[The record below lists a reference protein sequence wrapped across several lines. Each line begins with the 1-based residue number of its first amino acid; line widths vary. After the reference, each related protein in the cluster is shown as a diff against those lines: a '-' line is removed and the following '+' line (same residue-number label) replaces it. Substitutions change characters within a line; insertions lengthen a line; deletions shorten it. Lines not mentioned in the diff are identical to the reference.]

1 MNHRRKSM
9 LSLLLALVLLTSLL
23 PAQAAD
29 TAPTEMQ
36 SGDLAAE
43 KPSIADIQAK
53 YATVTTAETRFD
65 AEPSV
70 TSPYAL
76 GELSPSFLDS
86 GLTYFN
92 YIRYL
97 AGLPAVEL
105 SEEKN
110 TAAQYGAVVMA
121 ANNELAHFPT
131 QPEDMD
137 DAFYQAGCAA
147 TSTSN
152 LSMRGTS
159 SAGNLRLDVL
169 QSAIAGQMS
178 DSGSNNLSALGHRR
192 WLLSPRLLYTGF
204 GCADAE
210 FDGTFYRTYVD
221 VPVFDRSGSAVD
233 YDFVAW
239 PASGYMPVQEFAIG
253 DPWSISLNPTKYATP
268 ALEDLTVTLTR
279 VVDGK
284 SCVFTSDTCPETP
297 AEDGSYFTIDTRGYG
312 EGAAIIFRPASDDFG
327 STQYGLGAYTVTV
340 TGLQDRS
347 GNAETLSYHVVFFD
361 IEIGSAGQDIPSCS
375 VYLSADGTDWV
386 SEGLTCAYDGTAKEP
401 LVIVCSDATK
411 LTQGVDYTVTYE
423 DNVEQGIASVV
434 ITGIGQYSGVKRVL
448 FEINDPSHPH
458 EFGSPT
464 FIWSADN
471 SACSAAFTCSICGIV
486 QTRPCTVTRTV
497 EPATCTERGSEQI
510 TASVTV
516 GIRTYRT
523 SKWKQLD
530 ALGHDWD
537 SGVITT
543 PATETE
549 AGVKTYTCTRC
560 EETKTESIPKLEHTH
575 SYTAEVTEPTC
586 TEQGYTT
593 YTCACGY
600 SYKDNYTTALGHSF
614 GAWTVTKTATCTEA
628 GKESRTCSRCGTTET
643 LAIPALGH
651 KTELQNAKAAS
662 CTEPGYTGDEVCT
675 VCGVTVNAGTVI
687 PALGHN
693 WDDGV
698 VTTAP
703 TATADGV
710 KTYTCTVCKATK
722 TEVIPA
728 TGLCD
733 GGATCPSRGLSD
745 VKTHWGHPSID
756 YCVENGLMNGVGD
769 GKFNPDG
776 TVTRAMLATVLYR
789 QAGSP
794 DVQNASAFPDV
805 NPGEW
810 YGKAIAWA
818 ADAGIVTGYPDGTFD
833 PNKAVTRQELA
844 TMFYR
849 YAKFAKFDLSAAGD
863 LSVFPDR
870 NQVLEYAME
879 AMVWANGAGLI
890 TGNVVNDVTCLDPK
904 GNATR
909 SQLATILMRFCENIA
924 S

>member
-1 MNHRRKSM
+1 MNHRRKSI

-137 DAFYQAGCAA
+137 DAFYQAGYAA

-159 SAGNLRLDVL
+159 SAGNLQLDVL

-253 DPWSISLNPTKYATP
+253 DPWSISLNPTKYAVP
-268 ALEDLTVTLTR
+268 ALEDLTITLTR

-312 EGAAIIFRPASDDFG
+312 EGAAIIFRPASDHFG

-347 GNAETLSYHVVFFD
+347 GNAETLSYRVVFFD

-434 ITGIGQYSGVKRVL
+434 ITGIGQYSGVKRVS
-448 FEINDPSHPH
+448 FEINDPTHTH

-523 SKWKQLD
+523 SKWKQL
-530 ALGHDWD
+530 A
-537 SGVITT
+537 
-543 PATETE
+543 
-549 AGVKTYTCTRC
+549 
-560 EETKTESIPKLEHTH
+560 
-575 SYTAEVTEPTC
+575 
-586 TEQGYTT
+586 
-593 YTCACGY
+593 
-600 SYKDNYTTALGHSF
+600 
-614 GAWTVTKTATCTEA
+614 
-628 GKESRTCSRCGTTET
+628 
-643 LAIPALGH
+643 
-651 KTELQNAKAAS
+651 
-662 CTEPGYTGDEVCT
+662 
-675 VCGVTVNAGTVI
+675 
-687 PALGHN
+687 ALGHN

-745 VKTHWGHPSID
+745 VKTHWGHSSID

-849 YAKFAKFDLSAAGD
+849 YAKFAKFDVSAAGD

>member
-1 MNHRRKSM
+1 MNHRRKSI

-43 KPSIADIQAK
+43 KPSIADMQAK

-110 TAAQYGAVVMA
+110 TAAQHGAVVMA

-137 DAFYQAGCAA
+137 DAFYQAGYAA

-152 LSMRGTS
+152 LSMRRTS
-159 SAGNLRLDVL
+159 SAGNLQLDVL

-178 DSGSNNLSALGHRR
+178 DSGSNNLSTLGHRR
-192 WLLSPRLLYTGF
+192 WLLSPKLLYTGF

-210 FDGTFYRTYVD
+210 FDGTFYKTYVD
-221 VPVFDRSGSAVD
+221 IPVFDRSGGAVD
-233 YDFVAW
+233 YNFVAW

-284 SCVFTSDTCPETP
+284 SFVFTSDTCPETP

-327 STQYGLGAYTVTV
+327 STQYGLGAYTITV

-401 LVIVCSDATK
+401 LVIVCSDETK

-434 ITGIGQYSGVKRVL
+434 ITGIGQYSGVKRVS
-448 FEINDPSHPH
+448 FEINDPTHTH

-486 QTRPCTVTRTV
+486 QMRPCTVTRTV

-523 SKWKQLD
+523 SKWKQLA

-614 GAWTVTKTATCTEA
+614 GAWTVSKKATCTEA
-628 GKESRTCSRCGTTET
+628 GKESRTCSRCGAVET
-643 LAIPALGH
+643 LAIP
-651 KTELQNAKAAS
+651 
-662 CTEPGYTGDEVCT
+662 V
-675 VCGVTVNAGTVI
+675 
-687 PALGHN
+687 LGHN

-703 TATADGV
+703 TATADGI

-733 GGATCPSRGLSD
+733 GGAVCPSRGLSD
-745 VKTHWGHPSID
+745 VKTHWGHASID
-756 YCVENGLMNGVGD
+756 YCVEHGLMNGVGG

-818 ADAGIVTGYPDGTFD
+818 ADAGVVTGYPDGTFD
-833 PNKAVTRQELA
+833 PNKAVTRQEMA

-849 YAKFAKFDLSAAGD
+849 YAKFAKFDVSAAGD

-909 SQLATILMRFCENIA
+909 AQLATILMRFCENIA

>member
-137 DAFYQAGCAA
+137 DAFYQAGYAA

-159 SAGNLRLDVL
+159 SAGNLQLDVL

-178 DSGSNNLSALGHRR
+178 DSGSNNLSTLGHRR

-253 DPWSISLNPTKYATP
+253 DPWSVSLNPTKYATP

-347 GNAETLSYHVVFFD
+347 GNAETLSYRVVFFD
-361 IEIGSAGQDIPSCS
+361 IEIGSAGQNIPSCS

-401 LVIVCSDATK
+401 LVIVCSDETK

-434 ITGIGQYSGVKRVL
+434 ITGIGQYSGVKRVS
-448 FEINDPSHPH
+448 FEINDPTHPH

-486 QTRPCTVTRTV
+486 QMRPCTVTRTV
-497 EPATCTERGSEQI
+497 EPATCTERGSVQI

-523 SKWKQLD
+523 SKWTQLA

-549 AGVKTYTCTRC
+549 AGVMTYTCTR
-560 EETKTESIPKLEHTH
+560 
-575 SYTAEVTEPTC
+575 
-586 TEQGYTT
+586 
-593 YTCACGY
+593 
-600 SYKDNYTTALGHSF
+600 
-614 GAWTVTKTATCTEA
+614 
-628 GKESRTCSRCGTTET
+628 
-643 LAIPALGH
+643 
-651 KTELQNAKAAS
+651 
-662 CTEPGYTGDEVCT
+662 
-675 VCGVTVNAGTVI
+675 
-687 PALGHN
+687 
-693 WDDGV
+693 
-698 VTTAP
+698 
-703 TATADGV
+703 
-710 KTYTCTVCKATK
+710 CKATK

-745 VKTHWGHPSID
+745 VKTHWGHSSID
-756 YCVENGLMNGVGD
+756 YCVEHGLMNGVGD

-833 PNKAVTRQELA
+833 PNKAVTRQEMA

-849 YAKFAKFDLSAAGD
+849 YAKFAKFDVSAAGD

>member
-1 MNHRRKSM
+1 MNHRRKSI

-137 DAFYQAGCAA
+137 DAFYQAGYAA

-159 SAGNLRLDVL
+159 SAGNLQLDVL

-178 DSGSNNLSALGHRR
+178 DSGSNNLSTLGHRR

-253 DPWSISLNPTKYATP
+253 DPWSVSLNPTKYATP

-312 EGAAIIFRPASDDFG
+312 EGAAIIFRPASDHFG

-347 GNAETLSYHVVFFD
+347 GNAETLSYRVVFFD
-361 IEIGSAGQDIPSCS
+361 IGIGSAGQDIPSCS

-401 LVIVCSDATK
+401 LVIVCSDETK

-434 ITGIGQYSGVKRVL
+434 ITGIGQYSGVKRVS
-448 FEINDPSHPH
+448 FEINDPTHTH

-471 SACSAAFTCSICGIV
+471 SACSAAFTCSICSIV
-486 QTRPCTVTRTV
+486 QMRPCTVTRTV

-516 GIRTYRT
+516 GTRTYRT
-523 SKWKQLD
+523 SKWKQLA

-549 AGVKTYTCTRC
+549 AGVMTYTCTCC

-614 GAWTVTKTATCTEA
+614 GAWTVSKKATCTEA
-628 GKESRTCSRCGTTET
+628 GKESRTCSRCGAVET
-643 LAIPALGH
+643 RTFAALGH
-651 KTELQNAKAAS
+651 KTVLQSTKAAS

-745 VKTHWGHPSID
+745 VKTHWGHSSID

-833 PNKAVTRQELA
+833 PNKAVTRQEMA

-849 YAKFAKFDLSAAGD
+849 YAKFAKFDVSAAGD

-879 AMVWANGAGLI
+879 AMVWVNGAGLI

>member
-36 SGDLAAE
+36 SDDLAAE

-137 DAFYQAGCAA
+137 DAFYQAGYAA

-159 SAGNLRLDVL
+159 SAGNLQLDVL

-178 DSGSNNLSALGHRR
+178 DSGSNNLSTLGHRR

-221 VPVFDRSGSAVD
+221 VPVFDRSGGAVD

-347 GNAETLSYHVVFFD
+347 GNAETLSYRVVFFD
-361 IEIGSAGQDIPSCS
+361 IEIGSAGQNIPSCS

-448 FEINDPSHPH
+448 FDINDPTHTH

-486 QTRPCTVTRTV
+486 QMRPCTVTRTV

-523 SKWKQLD
+523 SKWKQLA

-614 GAWTVTKTATCTEA
+614 GAWTVSKKATCTEA

-643 LAIPALGH
+643 RTIPALGH

-675 VCGVTVNAGTVI
+675 VCGVTVNAGT
-687 PALGHN
+687 
-693 WDDGV
+693 
-698 VTTAP
+698 
-703 TATADGV
+703 
-710 KTYTCTVCKATK
+710 
-722 TEVIPA
+722 VIPA

-849 YAKFAKFDLSAAGD
+849 YAKFAKFDVSAAGD

>member
-1 MNHRRKSM
+1 MNHRRKSI

-65 AEPSV
+65 TEPSV

-110 TAAQYGAVVMA
+110 TAAQHGAVVMA

-137 DAFYQAGCAA
+137 DAFYQAGYAA

-159 SAGNLRLDVL
+159 SAGSSRLDVL

-178 DSGSNNLSALGHRR
+178 DSGSNNLSTLGHRR
-192 WLLSPRLLYTGF
+192 WLLSPKLLYTGF

-221 VPVFDRSGSAVD
+221 IPVFDRSGGAVD
-233 YDFVAW
+233 YNFVAW
-239 PASGYMPVQEFAIG
+239 PVSGYMPVQEFAIG
-253 DPWSISLNPTKYATP
+253 DPWSVSLNPTKYATP

-347 GNAETLSYHVVFFD
+347 GNAETLSYRVVFFD

-401 LVIVCSDATK
+401 LVIVCSDETK

-434 ITGIGQYSGVKRVL
+434 ITGIGQYSGVKRVS
-448 FEINDPSHPH
+448 FEINDPTHTH
-458 EFGSPT
+458 KFGSPT

-486 QTRPCTVTRTV
+486 QMRPCTVTRTV

-516 GIRTYRT
+516 GIRTYST
-523 SKWKQLD
+523 SKWKQLA
-530 ALGHDWD
+530 ALGHAWD
-537 SGVITT
+537 DGVITT

-549 AGVKTYTCTRC
+549 A
-560 EETKTESIPKLEHTH
+560 
-575 SYTAEVTEPTC
+575 
-586 TEQGYTT
+586 
-593 YTCACGY
+593 
-600 SYKDNYTTALGHSF
+600 
-614 GAWTVTKTATCTEA
+614 
-628 GKESRTCSRCGTTET
+628 
-643 LAIPALGH
+643 
-651 KTELQNAKAAS
+651 
-662 CTEPGYTGDEVCT
+662 
-675 VCGVTVNAGTVI
+675 
-687 PALGHN
+687 
-693 WDDGV
+693 
-698 VTTAP
+698 
-703 TATADGV
+703 GV

-733 GGATCPSRGLSD
+733 GGAVCPSRGLSD
-745 VKTHWGHPSID
+745 VKTHWGHASID
-756 YCVENGLMNGVGD
+756 YCVEHGLMNGVGG

-818 ADAGIVTGYPDGTFD
+818 ADAGVVTGYPDGTFD
-833 PNKAVTRQELA
+833 PNKAVTRQEMA

-849 YAKFAKFDLSAAGD
+849 YAKFAKFDVSAAGD

-909 SQLATILMRFCENIA
+909 AQLATILMRFCENIA

>member
-1 MNHRRKSM
+1 MNHRRKSI

-53 YATVTTAETRFD
+53 YVTVTTAETRFD

-105 SEEKN
+105 SKEKN

-137 DAFYQAGCAA
+137 DAFYQAGYAA

-159 SAGNLRLDVL
+159 SAGNLQLDVL

-178 DSGSNNLSALGHRR
+178 DSGSNNLSTLGHRR
-192 WLLSPRLLYTGF
+192 WLLSPKLLYTGF

-221 VPVFDRSGSAVD
+221 VPVFDRSGGAVD
-233 YDFVAW
+233 YNFVAW

-253 DPWSISLNPTKYATP
+253 DPWSVSLNPTKYATP

-340 TGLQDRS
+340 AGLQDRS
-347 GNAETLSYHVVFFD
+347 GNAETLSYRVVFFD

-401 LVIVCSDATK
+401 LVIVCSDETK
-411 LTQGVDYTVTYE
+411 LTQGVDYTLTYE

-434 ITGIGQYSGVKRVL
+434 ITGIGQYSGVKRVS
-448 FEINDPSHPH
+448 FEINDPTHTH
-458 EFGSPT
+458 KFGSPT

-486 QTRPCTVTRTV
+486 QMRPCTVTRTV
-497 EPATCTERGSEQI
+497 EPATCTERGSVQI

-516 GIRTYRT
+516 GTRTYSS
-523 SKWKQLD
+523 SKWKQLA

-549 AGVKTYTCTRC
+549 TGVMTYTCTRC

-586 TEQGYTT
+586 TERGYTT

-628 GKESRTCSRCGTTET
+628 GEETRTCSRCGTTET
-643 LAIPALGH
+643 RI
-651 KTELQNAKAAS
+651 
-662 CTEPGYTGDEVCT
+662 
-675 VCGVTVNAGTVI
+675 I

>member
-1 MNHRRKSM
+1 MNHRRKSI

-43 KPSIADIQAK
+43 KPSIADMQAK

-137 DAFYQAGCAA
+137 DAFYQAGYAA

-159 SAGNLRLDVL
+159 SAGNLQLDVL

-178 DSGSNNLSALGHRR
+178 DSGSNNLSTLGHRR

-253 DPWSISLNPTKYATP
+253 DPWSVSLNPTKYATP
-268 ALEDLTVTLTR
+268 ALEDLTATLTR

-347 GNAETLSYHVVFFD
+347 GNAETLSYRVVFFD
-361 IEIGSAGQDIPSCS
+361 IEIGSAGQNIPSCS

-434 ITGIGQYSGVKRVL
+434 ITGIGQYSGVKRVS
-448 FEINDPSHPH
+448 FEINDPTHTH

-471 SACSAAFTCSICGIV
+471 SACSAAFTCSICSIV
-486 QTRPCTVTRTV
+486 QMRPCTVTRTV

-523 SKWKQLD
+523 SKWKQLA

-549 AGVKTYTCTRC
+549 TGVMTYTC
-560 EETKTESIPKLEHTH
+560 S
-575 SYTAEVTEPTC
+575 
-586 TEQGYTT
+586 
-593 YTCACGY
+593 
-600 SYKDNYTTALGHSF
+600 
-614 GAWTVTKTATCTEA
+614 
-628 GKESRTCSRCGTTET
+628 
-643 LAIPALGH
+643 
-651 KTELQNAKAAS
+651 
-662 CTEPGYTGDEVCT
+662 
-675 VCGVTVNAGTVI
+675 
-687 PALGHN
+687 
-693 WDDGV
+693 
-698 VTTAP
+698 
-703 TATADGV
+703 
-710 KTYTCTVCKATK
+710 VCKATK

-733 GGATCPSRGLSD
+733 GGAACPSRGLSD

-756 YCVENGLMNGVGD
+756 YCVEHGLMNGVGD

-818 ADAGIVTGYPDGTFD
+818 ADAGVVTGYPDGTFD
-833 PNKAVTRQELA
+833 PNKAVTRQEMA

-849 YAKFAKFDLSAAGD
+849 YAKFAKFDVSAAGD

-909 SQLATILMRFCENIA
+909 AQLATILMRFCENIA

>member
-1 MNHRRKSM
+1 MNHRRKSI

-43 KPSIADIQAK
+43 KPSIADMQAK

-137 DAFYQAGCAA
+137 DAFYQAGYAA

-159 SAGNLRLDVL
+159 SAGSSRLYVL

-178 DSGSNNLSALGHRR
+178 DSGSNNLSTLGHRR

-253 DPWSISLNPTKYATP
+253 DPWSVSLNPTKYATP
-268 ALEDLTVTLTR
+268 ALEDLTATLTR

-347 GNAETLSYHVVFFD
+347 GNAETLSYRVVFFD
-361 IEIGSAGQDIPSCS
+361 IEIGSAGQNIPSCS

-434 ITGIGQYSGVKRVL
+434 ITGIGQYSGVKRVS
-448 FEINDPSHPH
+448 FEINDPTHTH

-471 SACSAAFTCSICGIV
+471 SACSAAFTCSICSIV
-486 QTRPCTVTRTV
+486 QMRPCTVTRTV

-523 SKWKQLD
+523 SKWKQLA

-549 AGVKTYTCTRC
+549 TGVMTYTC
-560 EETKTESIPKLEHTH
+560 S
-575 SYTAEVTEPTC
+575 
-586 TEQGYTT
+586 
-593 YTCACGY
+593 
-600 SYKDNYTTALGHSF
+600 
-614 GAWTVTKTATCTEA
+614 
-628 GKESRTCSRCGTTET
+628 
-643 LAIPALGH
+643 
-651 KTELQNAKAAS
+651 
-662 CTEPGYTGDEVCT
+662 
-675 VCGVTVNAGTVI
+675 
-687 PALGHN
+687 
-693 WDDGV
+693 
-698 VTTAP
+698 
-703 TATADGV
+703 
-710 KTYTCTVCKATK
+710 VCKATK

-733 GGATCPSRGLSD
+733 GGAACPSRGLSD

-756 YCVENGLMNGVGD
+756 YCVEHGLMNGVGD

-810 YGKAIAWA
+810 YGKATAWA
-818 ADAGIVTGYPDGTFD
+818 ADAGVVTGYPDGTFD
-833 PNKAVTRQELA
+833 PNKAVTRQEMA

-849 YAKFAKFDLSAAGD
+849 YAKFAKFDVSAAGD

-909 SQLATILMRFCENIA
+909 AQLATILMRFCENIA

>member
-1 MNHRRKSM
+1 
-9 LSLLLALVLLTSLL
+9 
-23 PAQAAD
+23 
-29 TAPTEMQ
+29 
-36 SGDLAAE
+36 
-43 KPSIADIQAK
+43 
-53 YATVTTAETRFD
+53 
-65 AEPSV
+65 
-70 TSPYAL
+70 
-76 GELSPSFLDS
+76 
-86 GLTYFN
+86 
-92 YIRYL
+92 
-97 AGLPAVEL
+97 
-105 SEEKN
+105 
-110 TAAQYGAVVMA
+110 MA

-137 DAFYQAGCAA
+137 DAFYQAGYAA

-159 SAGNLRLDVL
+159 SAGNLQLDVL

-178 DSGSNNLSALGHRR
+178 DSGSNNLSTLGHRR

-221 VPVFDRSGSAVD
+221 VPVFDRSGGAVD
-233 YDFVAW
+233 YNFVAW

-253 DPWSISLNPTKYATP
+253 DPWSVSLNPTKYATP

-284 SCVFTSDTCPETP
+284 SCVFTSDTCLETP

-347 GNAETLSYHVVFFD
+347 GNAETLSYRVVFFD

-434 ITGIGQYSGVKRVL
+434 ITGIGQYSGVKRVS
-448 FEINDPSHPH
+448 FEINDPTHPH

-486 QTRPCTVTRTV
+486 QMRPCTVTRTV

-549 AGVKTYTCTRC
+549 AGVMTYTCTR
-560 EETKTESIPKLEHTH
+560 
-575 SYTAEVTEPTC
+575 
-586 TEQGYTT
+586 
-593 YTCACGY
+593 
-600 SYKDNYTTALGHSF
+600 
-614 GAWTVTKTATCTEA
+614 
-628 GKESRTCSRCGTTET
+628 
-643 LAIPALGH
+643 
-651 KTELQNAKAAS
+651 
-662 CTEPGYTGDEVCT
+662 
-675 VCGVTVNAGTVI
+675 
-687 PALGHN
+687 
-693 WDDGV
+693 
-698 VTTAP
+698 
-703 TATADGV
+703 
-710 KTYTCTVCKATK
+710 CKATK

-745 VKTHWGHPSID
+745 VKTHWGHSSID

-849 YAKFAKFDLSAAGD
+849 YAKFAKFDVSAAGD

-879 AMVWANGAGLI
+879 AMVWVNGAGLI

>member
-1 MNHRRKSM
+1 M
-9 LSLLLALVLLTSLL
+9 
-23 PAQAAD
+23 
-29 TAPTEMQ
+29 
-36 SGDLAAE
+36 
-43 KPSIADIQAK
+43 
-53 YATVTTAETRFD
+53 
-65 AEPSV
+65 
-70 TSPYAL
+70 
-76 GELSPSFLDS
+76 
-86 GLTYFN
+86 
-92 YIRYL
+92 
-97 AGLPAVEL
+97 EL

-110 TAAQYGAVVMA
+110 TAAQHGAVVMA

-137 DAFYQAGCAA
+137 DAFYQAGYAA

-159 SAGNLRLDVL
+159 SAGNLQLDVL

-178 DSGSNNLSALGHRR
+178 DSGSNNLSTLGHRR
-192 WLLSPRLLYTGF
+192 WLLSPKLLYTGF

-221 VPVFDRSGSAVD
+221 IPVFDRSGGAVD
-233 YDFVAW
+233 YNFVAW
-239 PASGYMPVQEFAIG
+239 PVSGYMPVQEFAIG
-253 DPWSISLNPTKYATP
+253 DPWSVSLNPTKYATP

-327 STQYGLGAYTVTV
+327 STQYGLGAYTITV

-401 LVIVCSDATK
+401 LVIVCSDETR

-434 ITGIGQYSGVKRVL
+434 ITGIGQYSGVKRVS
-448 FEINDPSHPH
+448 FEINDPTHTH

-486 QTRPCTVTRTV
+486 QMRPCTVTRTV

-523 SKWKQLD
+523 SKWKQLA
-530 ALGHDWD
+530 ALGHAWD
-537 SGVITT
+537 DGVITT

-549 AGVKTYTCTRC
+549 A
-560 EETKTESIPKLEHTH
+560 
-575 SYTAEVTEPTC
+575 
-586 TEQGYTT
+586 
-593 YTCACGY
+593 
-600 SYKDNYTTALGHSF
+600 
-614 GAWTVTKTATCTEA
+614 
-628 GKESRTCSRCGTTET
+628 
-643 LAIPALGH
+643 
-651 KTELQNAKAAS
+651 
-662 CTEPGYTGDEVCT
+662 
-675 VCGVTVNAGTVI
+675 
-687 PALGHN
+687 
-693 WDDGV
+693 
-698 VTTAP
+698 
-703 TATADGV
+703 GV

-733 GGATCPSRGLSD
+733 GGAVCPSRGLSD
-745 VKTHWGHPSID
+745 VKTHWGHASID
-756 YCVENGLMNGVGD
+756 YCVEHGLMNGVGG

-818 ADAGIVTGYPDGTFD
+818 ADAGVVTGYPDGTFD
-833 PNKAVTRQELA
+833 PNKAVTRQEMA

-849 YAKFAKFDLSAAGD
+849 YAKFAKFDVSAAGD

-909 SQLATILMRFCENIA
+909 AQLATILMRFCENIA

>member
-1 MNHRRKSM
+1 MNHRLKSI

-53 YATVTTAETRFD
+53 YVAVTTAETRFD

-137 DAFYQAGCAA
+137 DAFYQAGYAA

-159 SAGNLRLDVL
+159 SAGNLQLDVL

-178 DSGSNNLSALGHRR
+178 DSGSNNLSTLGHRR

-253 DPWSISLNPTKYATP
+253 DPWSVSLNPTKYATP

-312 EGAAIIFRPASDDFG
+312 EGAAIIFRPASDHFG

-347 GNAETLSYHVVFFD
+347 GNAETLSYRVVFFD

-401 LVIVCSDATK
+401 LVIVCSDETK

-448 FEINDPSHPH
+448 FEINDPTHTH

-486 QTRPCTVTRTV
+486 QMRPCTVTRTV

-523 SKWKQLD
+523 SKWKQLA

-614 GAWTVTKTATCTEA
+614 GAWTVSKKATCTEA

-643 LAIPALGH
+643 RTIPALGH

-675 VCGVTVNAGTVI
+675 VCGVTVNAGT
-687 PALGHN
+687 
-693 WDDGV
+693 
-698 VTTAP
+698 
-703 TATADGV
+703 
-710 KTYTCTVCKATK
+710 
-722 TEVIPA
+722 VIPA

-849 YAKFAKFDLSAAGD
+849 YAKFAKFDVSAAGD

>member
-1 MNHRRKSM
+1 MNHRRKSI

-43 KPSIADIQAK
+43 KPSIADMQAK

-110 TAAQYGAVVMA
+110 TAAQHGAVVMA

-137 DAFYQAGCAA
+137 DAFYQAGYAA

-152 LSMRGTS
+152 LSMRRTS
-159 SAGNLRLDVL
+159 SAGNLQLDVL

-178 DSGSNNLSALGHRR
+178 DSGSNNLSTLGHRR
-192 WLLSPRLLYTGF
+192 WLLSPKLLYTGF

-210 FDGTFYRTYVD
+210 FDGTFYKTYVD
-221 VPVFDRSGSAVD
+221 IPVFDRSGGAVD
-233 YDFVAW
+233 YNFVAW

-284 SCVFTSDTCPETP
+284 SFVFTSDTCPETP

-327 STQYGLGAYTVTV
+327 STQYGLGAYTITV

-401 LVIVCSDATK
+401 LVIVCSDETK

-434 ITGIGQYSGVKRVL
+434 ITGIGQYSGVKRVS
-448 FEINDPSHPH
+448 FEINDPTHTH

-486 QTRPCTVTRTV
+486 QMRPCTVTRTV

-523 SKWKQLD
+523 SKWKQLA

-614 GAWTVTKTATCTEA
+614 GAWTVSKKATCTEA
-628 GKESRTCSRCGTTET
+628 GKESRTCSRCGAVETRTIAALGHSFGAWTMTKTATCTEAGEETRTCSRCGAVET
-643 LAIPALGH
+643 LAIP
-651 KTELQNAKAAS
+651 
-662 CTEPGYTGDEVCT
+662 V
-675 VCGVTVNAGTVI
+675 
-687 PALGHN
+687 LGHN

-703 TATADGV
+703 TATADGI

-733 GGATCPSRGLSD
+733 GGAVCPSRGLSD
-745 VKTHWGHPSID
+745 VKTHWGHSSID
-756 YCVENGLMNGVGD
+756 YCVEHGLMNGVGG

-818 ADAGIVTGYPDGTFD
+818 ADAGVVTGYPDGTFD
-833 PNKAVTRQELA
+833 PNKAVTRQEMA

-849 YAKFAKFDLSAAGD
+849 YAKFAKFDVSAAGD

-909 SQLATILMRFCENIA
+909 AQLATILMRFCENIA

>member
-1 MNHRRKSM
+1 MNHRRKSI

-253 DPWSISLNPTKYATP
+253 DPWSISLNPTKYAVP

-284 SCVFTSDTCPETP
+284 SCVFTSDTCLETP

-347 GNAETLSYHVVFFD
+347 GNAETLSYRVVFFD

-434 ITGIGQYSGVKRVL
+434 ITGIGQYSGVKRVS
-448 FEINDPSHPH
+448 FEINDPTHPH

-464 FIWSADN
+464 FTWSSDN

-486 QTRPCTVTRTV
+486 QTRACTVTHTV
-497 EPATCTERGSEQI
+497 TPATCTERGSEQI

-516 GIRTYRT
+516 GTRTYSS
-523 SKWKQLD
+523 SKWKLLD

-537 SGVITT
+537 RGVITT

-560 EETKTESIPKLEHTH
+560 NETKTESIPILEHTH

-600 SYKDNYTTALGHSF
+600 SYRDNYTTALGHSF
-614 GAWTVTKTATCTEA
+614 GAWTVTKKATCTEA

-643 LAIPALGH
+643 RTIAALGH
-651 KTELQNAKAAS
+651 KTVLQSTKAAS

-745 VKTHWGHPSID
+745 VKTHWGHSSID

-849 YAKFAKFDLSAAGD
+849 YAKFAKFDVSAAGD

>member
-1 MNHRRKSM
+1 MNHRRKSI

-43 KPSIADIQAK
+43 KPSIADMQAK

-110 TAAQYGAVVMA
+110 TAAQHGAVVMA

-137 DAFYQAGCAA
+137 DAFYQAGYAA

-152 LSMRGTS
+152 LSMRRTS
-159 SAGNLRLDVL
+159 SAGNLQLDVL

-178 DSGSNNLSALGHRR
+178 DSGSNNLSTLGHRR
-192 WLLSPRLLYTGF
+192 WLLSPKLLYTGF

-210 FDGTFYRTYVD
+210 FDGTFYKTYVD
-221 VPVFDRSGSAVD
+221 IPVFDRSGGAVD
-233 YDFVAW
+233 YNFVAW

-284 SCVFTSDTCPETP
+284 SFVFTSDTCPETP

-327 STQYGLGAYTVTV
+327 STQYGLGAYTITV

-401 LVIVCSDATK
+401 LVIVCSDETK

-434 ITGIGQYSGVKRVL
+434 ITGIGQYSGVKRVS
-448 FEINDPSHPH
+448 FEINDPTHTH

-486 QTRPCTVTRTV
+486 QMRPCTVTRTV

-523 SKWKQLD
+523 SKWKQLA

-614 GAWTVTKTATCTEA
+614 GAWTVTKKATCTEA
-628 GKESRTCSRCGTTET
+628 GEEARTCSRCGAVET
-643 LAIPALGH
+643 LAIP
-651 KTELQNAKAAS
+651 
-662 CTEPGYTGDEVCT
+662 V
-675 VCGVTVNAGTVI
+675 
-687 PALGHN
+687 LGHN

-703 TATADGV
+703 TATADGI

-733 GGATCPSRGLSD
+733 GGAVCPSRGLSD
-745 VKTHWGHPSID
+745 VKTHWGHASID
-756 YCVENGLMNGVGD
+756 YCVEHGLMNGVGG

-818 ADAGIVTGYPDGTFD
+818 ADAGVVTGYPDGTFD
-833 PNKAVTRQELA
+833 PNKAVTRQEMA

-849 YAKFAKFDLSAAGD
+849 YAKFAKFDVSAAGD

-909 SQLATILMRFCENIA
+909 AQLATILMRFCENIA

>member
-137 DAFYQAGCAA
+137 DAFYQAGYAA

-159 SAGNLRLDVL
+159 SAGNLQLDVL

-178 DSGSNNLSALGHRR
+178 DSGSNNLSTLGHRR

-253 DPWSISLNPTKYATP
+253 NPWSVSLNPTKYATP
-268 ALEDLTVTLTR
+268 ALEDLSVTLTR

-340 TGLQDRS
+340 AGLQDRS
-347 GNAETLSYHVVFFD
+347 GNAETLSYRVVFFD

-401 LVIVCSDATK
+401 LVIVCSDETK

-434 ITGIGQYSGVKRVL
+434 ITGTGQYSGVKRVS

-471 SACSAAFTCSICGIV
+471 SACTAAFTCSICGIV
-486 QTRPCTVTRTV
+486 QMRPCTVTRTV

-523 SKWKQLD
+523 SKWKQLA

-600 SYKDNYTTALGHSF
+600 SYRDNYTTALGHSF
-614 GAWTVTKTATCTEA
+614 GAWTVSKKATCTEA

-643 LAIPALGH
+643 RI
-651 KTELQNAKAAS
+651 
-662 CTEPGYTGDEVCT
+662 
-675 VCGVTVNAGTVI
+675 I

-849 YAKFAKFDLSAAGD
+849 YAKFAKFDVSAAGD

>member
-1 MNHRRKSM
+1 MNHRRKSI

-137 DAFYQAGCAA
+137 DAFYQAGYAA

-159 SAGNLRLDVL
+159 SAGNLQLDVL

-178 DSGSNNLSALGHRR
+178 DSGSNNLSTLGHRR

-221 VPVFDRSGSAVD
+221 IPVFDRSGGAVD
-233 YDFVAW
+233 YNFVAW

-253 DPWSISLNPTKYATP
+253 DPWSVSLNPTKYATP

-347 GNAETLSYHVVFFD
+347 GNAETLSYRVVFFD
-361 IEIGSAGQDIPSCS
+361 IEIGSAGQNIPSCS

-471 SACSAAFTCSICGIV
+471 SACSAAFTCSICSIV
-486 QTRPCTVTRTV
+486 QMRPCTVTRTV

-516 GIRTYRT
+516 GTRTYSS
-523 SKWKQLD
+523 SKWKLLD

-537 SGVITT
+537 RGVITT

-549 AGVKTYTCTRC
+549 AGVM
-560 EETKTESIPKLEHTH
+560 
-575 SYTAEVTEPTC
+575 
-586 TEQGYTT
+586 
-593 YTCACGY
+593 
-600 SYKDNYTTALGHSF
+600 
-614 GAWTVTKTATCTEA
+614 
-628 GKESRTCSRCGTTET
+628 
-643 LAIPALGH
+643 
-651 KTELQNAKAAS
+651 
-662 CTEPGYTGDEVCT
+662 
-675 VCGVTVNAGTVI
+675 
-687 PALGHN
+687 
-693 WDDGV
+693 
-698 VTTAP
+698 
-703 TATADGV
+703 
-710 KTYTCTVCKATK
+710 TYTCTVCKATK

-733 GGATCPSRGLSD
+733 GGAACPSRGLSD

-756 YCVENGLMNGVGD
+756 YCVEHGLMNGVGD

-818 ADAGIVTGYPDGTFD
+818 ADAGVVTGYPDGTFD

-849 YAKFAKFDLSAAGD
+849 YAKFAKFDVSAAGD

>member
-1 MNHRRKSM
+1 MNHRLKSI

-53 YATVTTAETRFD
+53 YVAVTTAETRFD

-137 DAFYQAGCAA
+137 DAFYQAGYAA

-159 SAGNLRLDVL
+159 SAGNLQLDVL

-178 DSGSNNLSALGHRR
+178 DSGSNNLSTLGHRR

-253 DPWSISLNPTKYATP
+253 DPWSVSLNPTKYATP

-312 EGAAIIFRPASDDFG
+312 EGTAIIFRPASDHFG

-347 GNAETLSYHVVFFD
+347 GNAETLSYRVVFFD

-401 LVIVCSDATK
+401 LVIVCSDETK

-448 FEINDPSHPH
+448 FEINDPTHTH

-486 QTRPCTVTRTV
+486 QMRPCTVTRTV

-523 SKWKQLD
+523 SKWKQLA

-614 GAWTVTKTATCTEA
+614 GAWTVSKKATCTEA

-643 LAIPALGH
+643 RTIPALGH

-675 VCGVTVNAGTVI
+675 VCGVTVNAGT
-687 PALGHN
+687 
-693 WDDGV
+693 
-698 VTTAP
+698 
-703 TATADGV
+703 
-710 KTYTCTVCKATK
+710 
-722 TEVIPA
+722 VIPA

-849 YAKFAKFDLSAAGD
+849 YAKFAKFDVSAAGD

>member
-1 MNHRRKSM
+1 MNHRRKSI

-137 DAFYQAGCAA
+137 DAFYQAGYAA

-159 SAGNLRLDVL
+159 SAGNLQLDVL

-178 DSGSNNLSALGHRR
+178 DSGSNNLSTLGHRR

-253 DPWSISLNPTKYATP
+253 DPWSVSLNPTKYATP

-347 GNAETLSYHVVFFD
+347 GNAETLSYRVVFFD
-361 IEIGSAGQDIPSCS
+361 IEIGSAGQNIPSCS

-448 FEINDPSHPH
+448 FEINDPTHTH

-486 QTRPCTVTRTV
+486 QMRPCTVTRTV

-523 SKWKQLD
+523 SKWKQLA

-549 AGVKTYTCTRC
+549 TGVMTYTCTRC

-600 SYKDNYTTALGHSF
+600 SYRDNYTTALGHSF

-628 GKESRTCSRCGTTET
+628 GEETRTCSRCGAVET

-745 VKTHWGHPSID
+745 VKTHWGHSSID

-849 YAKFAKFDLSAAGD
+849 YAKFAKFDVSAAGD

>member
-1 MNHRRKSM
+1 MNHRRKSI
-9 LSLLLALVLLTSLL
+9 LSLMLALVLLTSLL

-137 DAFYQAGCAA
+137 DAFYQAGYAA

-159 SAGNLRLDVL
+159 SAGNLQLDVL

-178 DSGSNNLSALGHRR
+178 DSSSNNLSTLGHRR
-192 WLLSPRLLYTGF
+192 WLLSPKLLYTGF

-221 VPVFDRSGSAVD
+221 VPVFDRSGGAVD
-233 YDFVAW
+233 YNFVAW

-253 DPWSISLNPTKYATP
+253 DPWSVSLNPTKYATP

-297 AEDGSYFTIDTRGYG
+297 AEDGTYFTIDTRGYG
-312 EGAAIIFRPASDDFG
+312 EGAAIIFRPASDHFG

-340 TGLQDRS
+340 AGLQDRS
-347 GNAETLSYHVVFFD
+347 GNAETLSYRVVFFD
-361 IEIGSAGQDIPSCS
+361 IGIGSAGQDIPSCS

-401 LVIVCSDATK
+401 LVIVCSDETK

-549 AGVKTYTCTRC
+549 AGVKTYTC
-560 EETKTESIPKLEHTH
+560 S
-575 SYTAEVTEPTC
+575 
-586 TEQGYTT
+586 
-593 YTCACGY
+593 
-600 SYKDNYTTALGHSF
+600 
-614 GAWTVTKTATCTEA
+614 
-628 GKESRTCSRCGTTET
+628 
-643 LAIPALGH
+643 
-651 KTELQNAKAAS
+651 
-662 CTEPGYTGDEVCT
+662 
-675 VCGVTVNAGTVI
+675 
-687 PALGHN
+687 
-693 WDDGV
+693 
-698 VTTAP
+698 
-703 TATADGV
+703 
-710 KTYTCTVCKATK
+710 VCKATK

-728 TGLCD
+728 TGPCD
-733 GGATCPSRGLSD
+733 GGAACPSRGLSD
-745 VKTHWGHPSID
+745 VKTHWGHSSID
-756 YCVENGLMNGVGD
+756 YCVEHGLMNGVGD

-849 YAKFAKFDLSAAGD
+849 YAKFAKFDVSAAGD

>member
-1 MNHRRKSM
+1 M
-9 LSLLLALVLLTSLL
+9 
-23 PAQAAD
+23 
-29 TAPTEMQ
+29 
-36 SGDLAAE
+36 
-43 KPSIADIQAK
+43 
-53 YATVTTAETRFD
+53 
-65 AEPSV
+65 
-70 TSPYAL
+70 
-76 GELSPSFLDS
+76 
-86 GLTYFN
+86 
-92 YIRYL
+92 
-97 AGLPAVEL
+97 
-105 SEEKN
+105 
-110 TAAQYGAVVMA
+110 
-121 ANNELAHFPT
+121 
-131 QPEDMD
+131 
-137 DAFYQAGCAA
+137 
-147 TSTSN
+147 
-152 LSMRGTS
+152 
-159 SAGNLRLDVL
+159 
-169 QSAIAGQMS
+169 
-178 DSGSNNLSALGHRR
+178 
-192 WLLSPRLLYTGF
+192 
-204 GCADAE
+204 
-210 FDGTFYRTYVD
+210 
-221 VPVFDRSGSAVD
+221 
-233 YDFVAW
+233 
-239 PASGYMPVQEFAIG
+239 
-253 DPWSISLNPTKYATP
+253 
-268 ALEDLTVTLTR
+268 
-279 VVDGK
+279 
-284 SCVFTSDTCPETP
+284 
-297 AEDGSYFTIDTRGYG
+297 
-312 EGAAIIFRPASDDFG
+312 
-327 STQYGLGAYTVTV
+327 
-340 TGLQDRS
+340 
-347 GNAETLSYHVVFFD
+347 VFFD
-361 IEIGSAGQDIPSCS
+361 IEIGSAGQNIPSCS

-434 ITGIGQYSGVKRVL
+434 ITGIGQYSGVKRVS
-448 FEINDPSHPH
+448 FEINDPTHPH

-486 QTRPCTVTRTV
+486 QMRPCTVTRTV

-523 SKWKQLD
+523 SKWTQLA

-549 AGVKTYTCTRC
+549 AGVMTYTCTR
-560 EETKTESIPKLEHTH
+560 
-575 SYTAEVTEPTC
+575 
-586 TEQGYTT
+586 
-593 YTCACGY
+593 
-600 SYKDNYTTALGHSF
+600 
-614 GAWTVTKTATCTEA
+614 
-628 GKESRTCSRCGTTET
+628 
-643 LAIPALGH
+643 
-651 KTELQNAKAAS
+651 
-662 CTEPGYTGDEVCT
+662 
-675 VCGVTVNAGTVI
+675 
-687 PALGHN
+687 
-693 WDDGV
+693 
-698 VTTAP
+698 
-703 TATADGV
+703 
-710 KTYTCTVCKATK
+710 CKATK

-745 VKTHWGHPSID
+745 VKTHWGHSSID

-849 YAKFAKFDLSAAGD
+849 YAKFAKFDVSAAGD

-879 AMVWANGAGLI
+879 AMVWVNGAGLI

>member
-1 MNHRRKSM
+1 MNHRRKSI

-137 DAFYQAGCAA
+137 DAFYQAGYAA

-159 SAGNLRLDVL
+159 SAGNLQLDVL

-178 DSGSNNLSALGHRR
+178 DSGSNNLSTLGHRR

-221 VPVFDRSGSAVD
+221 IPVFDRSGGAVD
-233 YDFVAW
+233 YNFVAW

-253 DPWSISLNPTKYATP
+253 DPWSVSLNPTKYATP

-347 GNAETLSYHVVFFD
+347 GNAETLSYRVVFFD
-361 IEIGSAGQDIPSCS
+361 IEIGSAGQNIPSCS

-486 QTRPCTVTRTV
+486 QMRPCTVTRTV

-516 GIRTYRT
+516 GIRTYST
-523 SKWKQLD
+523 SKWKLLA

-537 SGVITT
+537 SGVITK

-549 AGVKTYTCTRC
+549 AGVM
-560 EETKTESIPKLEHTH
+560 
-575 SYTAEVTEPTC
+575 
-586 TEQGYTT
+586 
-593 YTCACGY
+593 
-600 SYKDNYTTALGHSF
+600 
-614 GAWTVTKTATCTEA
+614 
-628 GKESRTCSRCGTTET
+628 
-643 LAIPALGH
+643 
-651 KTELQNAKAAS
+651 
-662 CTEPGYTGDEVCT
+662 
-675 VCGVTVNAGTVI
+675 
-687 PALGHN
+687 
-693 WDDGV
+693 
-698 VTTAP
+698 
-703 TATADGV
+703 
-710 KTYTCTVCKATK
+710 TYTCTVCKATK

-745 VKTHWGHPSID
+745 VKTHWGHSSID
-756 YCVENGLMNGVGD
+756 YCVEHGLMNGVGD

-818 ADAGIVTGYPDGTFD
+818 ADAGVVTGYPDGTFD
-833 PNKAVTRQELA
+833 PNKAVTRQEMA

-849 YAKFAKFDLSAAGD
+849 YAKFAKFDVSAAGD

>member
-1 MNHRRKSM
+1 MNHRRKSI

-53 YATVTTAETRFD
+53 YVTVTTAETRFD

-137 DAFYQAGCAA
+137 DAFYQAGYAA

-159 SAGNLRLDVL
+159 SAGNLQLDVL

-178 DSGSNNLSALGHRR
+178 DSGSNNLSTLGHRR

-221 VPVFDRSGSAVD
+221 VPVFDRSGGAVD
-233 YDFVAW
+233 YNFVAW

-253 DPWSISLNPTKYATP
+253 DPWSVSLNPTKYATP

-340 TGLQDRS
+340 AGLQDRS
-347 GNAETLSYHVVFFD
+347 GNAETLSYRVVFFD

-401 LVIVCSDATK
+401 LVIVCSDETK

-434 ITGIGQYSGVKRVL
+434 ITGTGQYSGVKRVS

-486 QTRPCTVTRTV
+486 QMRPCTVTRTV

-523 SKWKQLD
+523 SKWKQLA

-560 EETKTESIPKLEHTH
+560 NETKTESIPILEHTH

-600 SYKDNYTTALGHSF
+600 SYRDNYTTALGHSF
-614 GAWTVTKTATCTEA
+614 GAWTVSKTATCTEA

-643 LAIPALGH
+643 RTIPALGH

-687 PALGHN
+687 PA
-693 WDDGV
+693 
-698 VTTAP
+698 
-703 TATADGV
+703 
-710 KTYTCTVCKATK
+710 
-722 TEVIPA
+722 

-756 YCVENGLMNGVGD
+756 YCVENGLMNGVGG

-849 YAKFAKFDLSAAGD
+849 YAKFAKFDVSAAGD

>member
-137 DAFYQAGCAA
+137 DAFYQAGYAA

-159 SAGNLRLDVL
+159 SAGNLQLDVL

-178 DSGSNNLSALGHRR
+178 DSGSNNLSTLGHRR

-268 ALEDLTVTLTR
+268 ALEDLTITLTR

-312 EGAAIIFRPASDDFG
+312 EGAAIIFRPASDHFG

-340 TGLQDRS
+340 AGLQDRS
-347 GNAETLSYHVVFFD
+347 GNAETLSYRVVFFD
-361 IEIGSAGQDIPSCS
+361 IEVGSAGQDIPSCS

-434 ITGIGQYSGVKRVL
+434 ITGTGQYSGVKRVS
-448 FEINDPSHPH
+448 FEINDPTHTH

-471 SACSAAFTCSICGIV
+471 SACSAAIHLLHLRHRAGAPV
-486 QTRPCTVTRTV
+486 HR
-497 EPATCTERGSEQI
+497 
-510 TASVTV
+510 
-516 GIRTYRT
+516 
-523 SKWKQLD
+523 D
-530 ALGHDWD
+530 AHG
-537 SGVITT
+537 
-543 PATETE
+543 
-549 AGVKTYTCTRC
+549 
-560 EETKTESIPKLEHTH
+560 
-575 SYTAEVTEPTC
+575 
-586 TEQGYTT
+586 
-593 YTCACGY
+593 
-600 SYKDNYTTALGHSF
+600 
-614 GAWTVTKTATCTEA
+614 
-628 GKESRTCSRCGTTET
+628 
-643 LAIPALGH
+643 
-651 KTELQNAKAAS
+651 
-662 CTEPGYTGDEVCT
+662 
-675 VCGVTVNAGTVI
+675 
-687 PALGHN
+687 
-693 WDDGV
+693 
-698 VTTAP
+698 
-703 TATADGV
+703 
-710 KTYTCTVCKATK
+710 
-722 TEVIPA
+722 
-728 TGLCD
+728 
-733 GGATCPSRGLSD
+733 
-745 VKTHWGHPSID
+745 
-756 YCVENGLMNGVGD
+756 
-769 GKFNPDG
+769 
-776 TVTRAMLATVLYR
+776 
-789 QAGSP
+789 
-794 DVQNASAFPDV
+794 
-805 NPGEW
+805 
-810 YGKAIAWA
+810 
-818 ADAGIVTGYPDGTFD
+818 
-833 PNKAVTRQELA
+833 
-844 TMFYR
+844 
-849 YAKFAKFDLSAAGD
+849 
-863 LSVFPDR
+863 
-870 NQVLEYAME
+870 
-879 AMVWANGAGLI
+879 
-890 TGNVVNDVTCLDPK
+890 
-904 GNATR
+904 
-909 SQLATILMRFCENIA
+909 
-924 S
+924 

>member
-1 MNHRRKSM
+1 MNHRRKSI

-137 DAFYQAGCAA
+137 DAFYQAGYAA

-159 SAGNLRLDVL
+159 SAGNLQLDVL

-178 DSGSNNLSALGHRR
+178 DSGSNNLSTLGHRR

-221 VPVFDRSGSAVD
+221 VPVFDRSGGAVD
-233 YDFVAW
+233 YNFVAW

-253 DPWSISLNPTKYATP
+253 DPWSVSLNPTKYATP

-340 TGLQDRS
+340 AGLQDRS
-347 GNAETLSYHVVFFD
+347 GNAETLSYRVVFFD

-401 LVIVCSDATK
+401 LVIVCSDETK
-411 LTQGVDYTVTYE
+411 LTQGVDYTLTYE

-434 ITGIGQYSGVKRVL
+434 ITGIGQYSGVKRVS
-448 FEINDPSHPH
+448 FEINDPTHTH
-458 EFGSPT
+458 KFGSPT

-486 QTRPCTVTRTV
+486 QMRPCTVTRTV
-497 EPATCTERGSEQI
+497 EPATCTERGSVQI

-516 GIRTYRT
+516 GTRTYSS
-523 SKWKQLD
+523 SKWKQLA

-549 AGVKTYTCTRC
+549 TGVMTYTCTRC

-586 TEQGYTT
+586 TERGYTT

-614 GAWTVTKTATCTEA
+614 GAWTVSKKATCTEP

-643 LAIPALGH
+643 RI
-651 KTELQNAKAAS
+651 
-662 CTEPGYTGDEVCT
+662 
-675 VCGVTVNAGTVI
+675 I

-703 TATADGV
+703 TATANGV

-756 YCVENGLMNGVGD
+756 YCVEHGLMNGVGD

-849 YAKFAKFDLSAAGD
+849 YAKFAKFDVSAAGD